1 MSIKN
6 VLLKS
11 FLVKNQD
18 KIIGD
23 NPEKTN
29 KVAKIGQSLSRL
41 VHSTGDNPEEI
52 NIQDDPEEILEAKE
66 GSNTKASPNWISSI
80 CQYYIF

>member
-6 VLLKS
+6 VLLNS
-11 FLVKNQD
+11 FLVKNHD
-18 KIIGD
+18 KITGD

-29 KVAKIGQSLSRL
+29 KVAKIGQFLSRL

-66 GSNTKASPNWISSI
+66 SSNTKASPNWISSI
-80 CQYYIF
+80 C